1 MDQGQ
6 ALVGLP
12 RTSQGFSS
20 DSRKLP
26 SKLNREV
33 SGKAR
38 SQGSNGRGSGVDN
51 ALLAKAAAFEGR
63 SDSRLW
69 GGTSSFSSPSASV
82 AGSPGDCRALIQPL
96 GDNCDQEKNSQP
108 KVGLCEGSF
117 KCPKNIMESPLGKDL
132 VVSLV
137 GMSIERYE
145 KEIFSLLR
153 KIETRKGCGVC
164 VLRKKKKLNSTS
176 RFEREIQKLECSVN
190 YKNSPLLVKGKGGV
204 ARSQTLFFFFDK

>member
-1 MDQGQ
+1 MKGE
-6 ALVGLP
+6 
-12 RTSQGFSS
+12 GFFY
-20 DSRKLP
+20 DPILQ
-26 SKLNREV
+26 
-33 SGKAR
+33 AR

-132 VVSLV
+132 VVRSKEQVSSELKSFNWPRGRRFFLMISFLSWLV
-137 GMSIERYE
+137 SIALWGCQSRDM
-145 KEIFSLLR
+145 KRRFSP
-153 KIETRKGCGVC
+153 
-164 VLRKKKKLNSTS
+164 S
-176 RFEREIQKLECSVN
+176 
-190 YKNSPLLVKGKGGV
+190 
-204 ARSQTLFFFFDK
+204 